1 LIPETDH
8 WKGLTMRDFMSH
20 LKNTGYFAKA
30 LESIQLKPKE
40 KADLGELYASKRGIL
55 VTRDKGNRVR
65 GDTVYSCSQIGKYLP
80 AYFDGARPGDLM
92 MWVGVLESQS
102 NGRELWIMRPEVRSA
117 IKRLRW
123 F

>member
-1 LIPETDH
+1 MKDFIDH
-8 WKGLTMRDFMSH
+8 LMDIQSFV
-20 LKNTGYFAKA
+20 KA

-40 KADLGELYASKRGIL
+40 KADLVELYASKRGVS

-65 GDTVYSCSQIGKYLP
+65 GDHLFWQPDWKIPHCIFNGI
-80 AYFDGARPGDLM
+80 RPGDLM
-92 MWVGVLESQS
+92 MWVGHIEEQS
-102 NGRELWIMRPEVRSA
+102 DGSELWIMRPEVRSV